1 MLEFY
6 STVLLNG
13 KQVKIVNKY
22 EVCPVGTQKSFY
34 GKAKVLELANGMK
47 ILKSYD
53 TLILV
58 QAGNRFMRLRD
69 GWSAT
74 TGKHIYSFCGIRKK
88 DFVKLTCDEWCEV

>member
-6 STVLLNG
+6 STVLING

-34 GKAKVLELANGMK
+34 GKAKVLELVNGMK

-58 QAGNRFMRLRD
+58 KDGKRFLKLWD
-69 GWSAT
+69 DWSAT
-74 TGKHIYSFCGIRKK
+74 TGKHIYSFCGLRKK
-88 DFVKLTCDEWCEV
+88 DFDKLTCGEWCEV